1 MYNNIGRKIKI
12 LARIICIIGIIISII
27 LGLLVLPYIEYI
39 EYYIKIDSLALI
51 KEKLTE
57 SLIECIKIIVLGS
70 LISWISS
77 FCLYGFGQLIEN
89 SDKAVELLSKN
100 NTINKTN
107 EHVNNSTP
115 TNPPKSNNNYE
126 DKSLEETIPD
136 VF

>member
-1 MYNNIGRKIKI
+1 MFDDIGGKIKK
-12 LARIICIIGIIISII
+12 LATFFSFIGIIISILVGII
-27 LGLLVLPYIEYI
+27 LTVIFNSVLFLL
-39 EYYIKIDSLALI
+39 LI
-51 KEKLTE
+51 GG
-57 SLIECIKIIVLGS
+57 LGS
-70 LISWISS
+70 LFSWIAS